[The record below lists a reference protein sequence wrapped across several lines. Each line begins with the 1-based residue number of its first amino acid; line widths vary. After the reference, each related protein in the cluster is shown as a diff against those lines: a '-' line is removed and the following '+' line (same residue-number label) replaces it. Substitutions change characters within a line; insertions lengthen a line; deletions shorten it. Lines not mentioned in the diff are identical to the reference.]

1 MMRYLSLLA
10 IALLIPDHC
19 LAEDAPARS
28 LKKDQLLPSI
38 AIPCTADKLF
48 TTGIEGPA
56 CDKRGFASRTGYTRA
71 FYSRVVL
78 FAYSESM

>member
-1 MMRYLSLLA
+1 MMRYLSLLV

-28 LKKDQLLPSI
+28 LKKDQSLPSI

-56 CDKRGFASRTGYTRA
+56 
-71 FYSRVVL
+71 
-78 FAYSESM
+78 